1 MKEQETHV
9 NHCQCWRS
17 KGALPLHESTENDST
32 IAWLACLIDTCNENI
47 SKHYKEPQLKGF
59 SVLV

>member
-17 KGALPLHESTENDST
+17 KGALPLHE

-59 SVLV
+59 SVLA